1 MPTTNEP
8 RVVITGMGIVSPLG
22 IGREPFWESLL
33 EGRSGIGP
41 FYQFG
46 HEPLPTTVSGE
57 VRDFEAR
64 KLVSQQIDQKTKRA
78 YLKSLKV
85 MSREIQLGVAA
96 AHLALDD
103 SRVEMSEV
111 NPDRLGVDFGANLM
125 LTHPEELSRPVSACL
140 DDSKKFDFGKWGE
153 HGLVKMFP
161 LWLLKYLPNMPA
173 CHIGI
178 TFDARGP
185 NNTITLGEASANL
198 AISEAHRIISRGSAD
213 IMIAGATGTCV
224 HPMKSA
230 QTALQEELSKQD
242 GAHASRPFDAN
253 RDGMVLGE
261 GSAVFLMETLQ
272 HAQDRDATIYAEIA
286 GAGSS
291 CSATPDGKPRI
302 TRALLNAMKQAV
314 KNADYCPDDIGH
326 VNAHGVSTRQGD
338 QDEAMAIHQ
347 FFENRKTPVPVTAP
361 KSYFGNLGSGTGAV
375 ELAVSSLEL
384 HHQTMIP
391 ALNYETPD
399 PDCPIHVT
407 SGAPRALAGPSVMN
421 LNFTRMGQASCLILK
436 QFQS

>member
-1 MPTTNEP
+1 
-8 RVVITGMGIVSPLG
+8 
-22 IGREPFWESLL
+22 
-33 EGRSGIGP
+33 
-41 FYQFG
+41 
-46 HEPLPTTVSGE
+46 
-57 VRDFEAR
+57 
-64 KLVSQQIDQKTKRA
+64 
-78 YLKSLKV
+78 
-85 MSREIQLGVAA
+85 
-96 AHLALDD
+96 
-103 SRVEMSEV
+103 
-111 NPDRLGVDFGANLM
+111 M

>member
-85 MSREIQLGVAA
+85 MCREIQLGVAA

-375 ELAVSSLEL
+375 ELAVSSLDL
-384 HHQTMIP
+384 HPQTMIP

>member
-64 KLVSQQIDQKTKRA
+64 KLVSQQVDQKAKRA

-85 MSREIQLGVAA
+85 MCRDIQLGVAA

-103 SRVEMSEV
+103 SKVEMSEV
-111 NPDRLGVDFGANLM
+111 NPDRLGVEFGANLM

-140 DDSKKFDFGKWGE
+140 DESSKFDFGKWGE

-185 NNTITLGEASANL
+185 NNTITLREASANL
-198 AISEAHRIISRGSAD
+198 AISEACRIISRGSAD
-213 IMIAGATGTCV
+213 VMIAGATGTYV

-272 HAQDRDATIYAEIA
+272 HAQDRNATIYAEIA
-286 GAGSS
+286 GSGSS

-314 KNADYCPDDIGH
+314 ENADCHPDDIGH

-338 QDEAMAIHQ
+338 HDEAMAIHQ

-384 HHQTMIP
+384 HHKTMIP
-391 ALNYETPD
+391 TRNYETPD

-407 SGAPRALAGPSVMN
+407 SGAPQALAGPSVMN

-436 QFQS
+436 QFQA